1 MDNKNIFA
9 TNLQKQ
15 MEIKNKTRK
24 EICEELGISYYT
36 FSDWVNAKKYPR
48 MDKIE
53 LLAEYFNISKSV
65 LIEKDSEDSQRMD
78 VTIEMERILKELH
91 NTSHEMTIYGSPLD
105 SDTRALLISSIE
117 NSLRMA
123 KLIKNRNEE

>member
-9 TNLQKQ
+9 INLQKQ
-15 MEIKNKTRK
+15 MKIKNKTRK
-24 EICEELGISYYT
+24 EICSELGISYYT

-53 LLAEYFNISKSV
+53 LLAEYFNISKSD
-65 LIEKDSEDSQRMD
+65 LIEKDSDETQGMD
-78 VTIEMERILKELH
+78 VTIEMERILNKLH
-91 NTSHEMTIYGSPLD
+91 NTGHEMTVYGSPLD

>member
-1 MDNKNIFA
+1 MNNKNIFA
-9 TNLQKQ
+9 INLQKQ
-15 MEIKNKTRK
+15 MKIKNKTRK
-24 EICEELGISYYT
+24 EICSELGISYYT

-48 MDKIE
+48 MDKID
-53 LLAEYFNISKSV
+53 LLAEYFNISKSD
-65 LIEKDSEDSQRMD
+65 LIEKDSDETQGMD
-78 VTIEMERILKELH
+78 VTIEMERILNKLH
-91 NTSHEMTIYGSPLD
+91 NTDHEMTIYGSPLD